1 MKKNIGKIDS
11 FIRIALGLTVLG
23 CGTARKCAC
32 SIIIGAMTAA
42 SGLTSFCPFLYIA
55 ELKTKMYKCKC

>member
-11 FIRIALGLTVLG
+11 FIRIAIGLTVLG
-23 CGTARKCAC
+23 CGTARKCCC

-42 SGLTSFCPFLYIA
+42 SGITSFCPFLYMA
-55 ELKTKMYKCKC
+55 ELKTKMLRDK